1 VTIAPR
7 EYDFVAA
14 RERLEAKPKSPGPKL
29 GSLEDAVARVKDG
42 DHLAIGGC
50 LYSRTPLA
58 LVWALLR
65 RRPTNLTLSRNLM
78 CYEGEWGMVSG
89 AVSKVVTS
97 WMGIGLPWGL
107 SRIQREFVEA
117 GRVEFEEWSH
127 LGLGLRYRAAAM
139 GVPFLPALTMLGSD
153 LMGVG
158 GSKTIECPYTGET
171 LHAVPALFPEVALL
185 HVQRADRLGNCQIDG
200 YPHMDGDIA
209 RAAATVLVTAE
220 EIVSEDEIRRH
231 PDRTVIPGFLVDALA
246 HDLRGRHPGARR
258 GRGGRLPRALRLC
271 PGEPRGLP
279 RPLRRAAPG
288 GRGRPRPDADDVTVS
303 ANELLAV
310 MGARE
315 LRNDTTVFTGVGA
328 PMMASVLAQ
337 RTHAPRLTMMVEGG
351 IIGPTWKPG
360 ELPISTNEMRAAYRA
375 QMLPAITDAFLL
387 AQRGFFDVGFIG
399 GAQIDRH
406 GNLNTSAIG
415 GYARPTVRLPGSG
428 GANDIISL
436 CREVMILTVHE
447 KRRFTERVD
456 FITSP
461 GYLEGGDARRR
472 AGLRF
477 GGVSRVVTTLG
488 IFGFHPE
495 SRRMQL
501 LALHPGTSVEQ
512 VREHTGFEV
521 LVSPELTTTK
531 PPTDEELSILRM
543 LDPKRQFI
551 G

>member
-1 VTIAPR
+1 
-7 EYDFVAA
+7 
-14 RERLEAKPKSPGPKL
+14 
-29 GSLEDAVARVKDG
+29 
-42 DHLAIGGC
+42 
-50 LYSRTPLA
+50 
-58 LVWALLR
+58 
-65 RRPTNLTLSRNLM
+65 M

-89 AVSKVVTS
+89 AVDKVVTS

-139 GVPFLPALTMLGSD
+139 GVPFLPSLTMLGSD

-158 GSKTIECPYTGET
+158 GSKTVECPYTGQT
-171 LHAVPALFPEVALL
+171 LHAVPALFPDVALI
-185 HVQRADRLGNCQIDG
+185 HVQKADRLGNCQIDG
-200 YPHMDGDIA
+200 YPHMDADIA

-220 EIVSEDEIRRH
+220 EIVSEDEIRLH
-231 PDRTVIPGFLVDALA
+231 PDRTVLPGFLVDALA
-246 HDLRGRHPGARR
+246 HVPYGSYPHECYGVYDAEPDHFTTYVDGILAGGAAGVADYLERYVYAPASHADY
-258 GRGGRLPRALRLC
+258 LALF
-271 PGEPRGLP
+271 GEPR
-279 RPLRRAAPG
+279 RADAAAA
-288 GRGRPRPDADDVTVS
+288 RPDADDMTVS

-351 IIGPTWKPG
+351 VIGPTWKPG

-375 QMLPAITDAFLL
+375 QMLPGITDAFLL

-415 GYARPTVRLPGSG
+415 GYARPKVRLPGSG

-456 FITSP
+456 FVTSP
-461 GYLEGGDARRR
+461 GYLAGGDARRR
-472 AGLRF
+472 AGLLF

-501 LALHPGTSVEQ
+501 LALHPGATVEQ
-512 VREHTGFEV
+512 VRENTGFEV
-521 LVSPELTTTK
+521 LVSPTLTTTK